1 MNREINEVE
10 DVLLDTEL
18 LPLLLQEAN
27 SKGLN
32 VYVFKKE
39 DFKDI
44 YEVQSDKLGIALLAK
59 NEDCARYNLRNLR
72 RCYLIRFNDKIEEE
86 NGSN

>member
-1 MNREINEVE
+1 MNNEINEVE
-10 DVLLDTEL
+10 DVLLDTDL

-44 YEVQSDKLGIALLAK
+44 YEVKSEKLGIALLAK

-72 RCYLIRFNDKIEEE
+72 RCYLLRFTDNEEE

>member
-10 DVLLDTEL
+10 DVLTDVEL

-44 YEVQSDKLGIALLAK
+44 YEVQSEKLGIALLAK